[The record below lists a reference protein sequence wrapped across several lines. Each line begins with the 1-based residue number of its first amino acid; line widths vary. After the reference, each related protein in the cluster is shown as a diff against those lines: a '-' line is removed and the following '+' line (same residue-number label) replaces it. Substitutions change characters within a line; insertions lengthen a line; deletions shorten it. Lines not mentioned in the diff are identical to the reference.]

1 MSKFADAFMSLGPGL
16 AIGAAQ
22 AATTYSAARRF
33 NRSIDRAQASAIIA
47 AQAQQEQVN
56 RAAALERQKRIAELQ
71 LARGRLRVSQAAAG
85 VGFGGSYQAF
95 DEQLVHDAALSIEI
109 EEANARNR
117 NLAIQS
123 RLQAELDQLAGQFTS
138 PGYAGVVG
146 GLQGFTT
153 GLDLGRGL
161 NSLYRKPGSRSAG
174 GRSSAGAAR
183 GSAGPIFAERAPY
196 GGYGVP

>member
-1 MSKFADAFMSLGPGL
+1 MAQSTGLFPTSPADAGGVASAPSGSGFSFL
-16 AIGAAQ
+16 APAAFGALGAASSF
-22 AATTYSAARRF
+22 AAARRF

-95 DEQLVHDAALSIEI
+95 DEQLVHDAALAIAI
-109 EEANARNR
+109 EEANARAR

-123 RLQAELDQLAGQFTS
+123 RLQAELDQLAGRFTS
-138 PGYAGVVG
+138 PFIEAFAGGVEGVG
-146 GLQGFTT
+146 T
-153 GLDLGRGL
+153 GLNINRGL
-161 NSLYRKPGSRSAG
+161 KELGL
-174 GRSSAGAAR
+174 GA
-183 GSAGPIFAERAPY
+183 
-196 GGYGVP
+196 